1 MFLTCYKHYY
11 YSTDINGNMTG
22 QPTAAETYRPCALC
36 REVRIAEQA
45 LLCWKMN
52 NSGLFWKANPWIV
65 K

>member
-1 MFLTCYKHYY
+1 
-11 YSTDINGNMTG
+11 MTG

-52 NSGLFWKANPWIV
+52 NSGLFWKAIPWIV